1 MRLEETVMEMAELG
15 FRLEDDVIRLG
26 ALPDDSKPRL
36 QQIRRLCNRLLLGEF
51 ETGGGDDGAR
61 GEGE

>member
-26 ALPDDSKPRL
+26 ALPDDSKPRCV
-36 QQIRRLCNRLLLGEF
+36 R
-51 ETGGGDDGAR
+51 
-61 GEGE
+61 

>member
-26 ALPDDSKPRL
+26 APPDDSKPRL
-36 QQIRRLCNRLLLGEF
+36 QRIRRLCNRLLLGEYDT
-51 ETGGGDDGAR
+51 EPGAR
-61 GEGE
+61 REEG

>member
-1 MRLEETVMEMAELG
+1 MRLAETVMEMAELG

-51 ETGGGDDGAR
+51 ETGEASADEVR
-61 GEGE
+61 

>member
-1 MRLEETVMEMAELG
+1 MRLKETIMEMAELG

-36 QQIRRLCNRLLLGEF
+36 QQIRRLCNRLLLGKF
-51 ETGGGDDGAR
+51 ET
-61 GEGE
+61 EGSDEGLR

>member
-1 MRLEETVMEMAELG
+1 MRLKETVMEMAELG

-51 ETGGGDDGAR
+51 ET
-61 GEGE
+61 EGPDEGLR